1 MSNEKYNYIGE
12 FVDNINNAKN
22 ETKRLNIETEKI
34 NYEIDERINKFKKR
48 FEKLGEQLQSQTLID
63 YINKDTNK
71 EDMAKID
78 KDIPKIDII
87 NNENKVNENI

>member
-63 YINKDTNK
+63 YINKDEELNKLVYRVYNILKGIDYTNK
-71 EDMAKID
+71 
-78 KDIPKIDII
+78 
-87 NNENKVNENI
+87 N